1 MKNQIFKKYVM
12 VLIIIT
18 CASNILF
25 AQTLSYL
32 TGVVKQKN
40 TNEPLSDANVYFK
53 RAECGTVTDKDGYFR
68 LNCPSVEEDDSLV
81 VHYIG
86 FKEFRIAIKDF
97 NNSSEIYL
105 EPQSIDS
112 KENVVVY
119 GERINISKYDIP
131 QTSKVMEI
139 EEISRSGSSEITDL
153 LKPLPS
159 INIEG
164 NDLDGK
170 TIQIRGSDADEVNV
184 YIDGILINHLQFND
198 AADLSLIP
206 VESIERL
213 EVISGGNST
222 LLGSGAFG
230 GVINIT
236 TQQST
241 KTEIYLKGSMGS
253 YKSRYLTSHIGLPIT
268 NKIILNYFGQLSS
281 FSPEIEF
288 FPGEQYTNKTT
299 NNNIETSKQNHH
311 VSLSYFTRKG
321 QLSARFLSYF
331 YDYSKPSWESEYNNY
346 LSALTYQG
354 SIMGIKNL
362 DININHFYSDD
373 KILRGPLTT
382 NTYRSTYQSSRFNA
396 KIAKRFTYQTTD
408 LQFLAEYFHD
418 ELDNKSN
425 VIYPEFESTLY
436 SASIY
441 DNRLS
446 FAAVLNLNDQP
457 KQNSNLN
464 YQFYVGGR
472 SDILANGDNFLTN
485 MIGIKFTYQLE
496 KWNISPFINYGQN
509 VKHPTLLESAYL
521 RDITDVTQS
530 DSVLNRL
537 EAEYS
542 TSGDFGVHLSYDPQ
556 STLYKNM
563 EIEASFFSRTVYN
576 KILRRPF
583 DNLIAQVPTGRNET
597 RGIEGSVK
605 LNDLMSTITISASY
619 LTLSLDNPLPNAFKP
634 EEKASLNLNFNSRFG
649 LFLYSTFFYEG
660 KSTAWYLNENNEIQ
674 TEGFN
679 PFSDMDLSVGFKLP
693 INKTE
698 VKLQVSANN
707 IFDNSGYRYYYLKK
721 RHLQFSLSFDY

>member
-1 MKNQIFKKYVM
+1 MDHKLHLLLLFIFLMLSHAGAQSIIYTGIVREIESKN
-12 VLIIIT
+12 
-18 CASNILF
+18 
-25 AQTLSYL
+25 
-32 TGVVKQKN
+32 
-40 TNEPLSDANVYFK
+40 PLSNANVFLQK
-53 RAECGTVTDKDGYFR
+53 SECGTVTDEDGYFR
-68 LNCPSVEEDDSLV
+68 LTCPSVDNTDTLKI
-81 VHYIG
+81 HYMG
-86 FKEFRIAIKDF
+86 FKEFKIALKDF
-97 NNSSEIYL
+97 KNSTEIYL
-105 EPQSIDS
+105 EPQSLDS
-112 KENVVVY
+112 KDDVVVY

-131 QTSKVMEI
+131 QTSKIIEI

-170 TIQIRGSDADEVNV
+170 TIQIRGSDANEVNV

-213 EVISGGNST
+213 EVINGGNST

-241 KTEIYLKGSMGS
+241 DTEIYLKGSMGS
-253 YKSRYLTSHIGLPIT
+253 YKSRYLTSHIGIPIT
-268 NKIILNYFGQLSS
+268 KKLILNYFGQISS

-288 FPGEQYTNKTT
+288 FPGEQYSDKTANT
-299 NNNIETSKQNHH
+299 NIETAKQNHH
-311 VSLSYFTRKG
+311 VSLSYFTKRG
-321 QLSARFLSYF
+321 QLSARFLSYL
-331 YDYSKPSWESEYNNY
+331 YDYSKPLWESKYNNY

-354 SIMGIKNL
+354 SLIGINNL

-373 KILRGPLTT
+373 KILRKPLSTT
-382 NTYRSTYQSSRFNA
+382 SYQSLYQSSRFNA

-425 VIYPEFESTLY
+425 VLYPEFESTLY
-436 SASIY
+436 IASIY

-485 MIGIKFTYQLE
+485 MIGIKFDYQLE

-521 RDITDVTQS
+521 RDVTDLTQP
-530 DSVLNRL
+530 DSVLNQL

-542 TSGDFGVHLSYDPQ
+542 TSGDFGVRFTYDPQ
-556 STLYKNM
+556 STLYENM
-563 EIEASFFSRTVYN
+563 EIDISVFSRTVYN

-583 DNLIAQVPTGRNET
+583 DNLIAQVPSGRNQT
-597 RGIEGSVK
+597 KGLEGTIK
-605 LNDLMSTITISASY
+605 LNNFINAFTISASY
-619 LTLSLDNPLPNAFKP
+619 LSLSLDNPLPNAFKP
-634 EEKASLNLNFNSRFG
+634 EEKASLNLSYNSKFG
-649 LFLYSTFFYEG
+649 LFFYSTFFYEG
-660 KSTAWYLNENNEIQ
+660 KSTAWYLDENNEIQ

-693 INKTE
+693 IYNTE
-698 VKLQVSANN
+698 IKLQVAAYN

-721 RHLQFSLSFDY
+721 RHLQFMLSFNY